1 MVEGGGCRF
10 SQHIE
15 SIPRIMVGAGSSVHE
30 VAVKDIEASFDTLE
44 LDGQA
49 LCPREWAL
57 SLHLISSKWGNDEGF
72 VLAMLDTLLEEYRHN
87 PVSVD
92 AVLNCATIMHSAR
105 SFKGAAANL
114 GLAGL
119 SDTSKAVETI
129 AGALA
134 LHAGA
139 VVHRIVKY
147 NEDMARLRAR
157 YCVLQL
163 EHALR
168 IYAACLNRRIQAMEQ
183 WYVQCCYSMGIVL
196 GECGYE
202 L

>member
-1 MVEGGGCRF
+1 
-10 SQHIE
+10 
-15 SIPRIMVGAGSSVHE
+15 
-30 VAVKDIEASFDTLE
+30 VK
-44 LDGQA
+44 
-49 LCPREWAL
+49 
-57 SLHLISSKWGNDEGF
+57 
-72 VLAMLDTLLEEYRHN
+72 
-87 PVSVD
+87 
-92 AVLNCATIMHSAR
+92 SAR

-183 WYVQCCYSMGIVL
+183 WYVQCGLSRCAARHASFILRLRRVVCLSGCYSMGIVL